1 MTLYICPTDHVG
13 PLVVPE
19 GTTDAWVWNCPGL
32 TSVTFPKGTTVAR
45 VRDCP
50 GLTSVTFPE
59 GCTEARVRN
68 CPNATITRQRLED
81 APVKGPGPVCKEGC

>member
-13 PLVVPE
+13 PLGVPE
-19 GTTDAWVWNCPGL
+19 GTTDA
-32 TSVTFPKGTTVAR
+32 R
-45 VRDCP
+45 VRNCP

>member
-19 GTTDAWVWNCPGL
+19 GIP
-32 TSVTFPKGTTVAR
+32 
-45 VRDCP
+45 
-50 GLTSVTFPE
+50 
-59 GCTEARVRN
+59 EARVWD

-81 APVKGPGPVCKEGC
+81 APVRGPGPVCFSEGC

>member
-19 GTTDAWVWNCPGL
+19 GTT
-32 TSVTFPKGTTVAR
+32 VAR
-45 VRDCP
+45 VD
-50 GLTSVTFPE
+50 
-59 GCTEARVRN
+59 N

-81 APVKGPGPVCKEGC
+81 APVAQPPKVVCRGDC

>member
-19 GTTDAWVWNCPGL
+19 GTKD
-32 TSVTFPKGTTVAR
+32 AR
-45 VRDCP
+45 VWDCP

-59 GCTEARVRN
+59 GCTEAWVWD

-81 APVKGPGPVCKEGC
+81 APVRGPGPVCFSEGC